1 MGIIRSSWALYVK
14 IKPPYFQ
21 ILSHELM
28 EVPLVISD
36 TSGVS
41 SQRRTENKSVMME
54 LLSSGTARPRVT
66 PIAGKSTL
74 IVNGQALVMALGRP
88 SDCNTF
94 EDLGDKF
101 VKAVLA
107 SGKDFDRIGVTF
119 GRYRVTSIKC
129 ATGKKHSRGHV
140 PIRII
145 IEDGS
150 VLLPK
155 FLGSSFVALA
165 KNKADL
171 ARFFSDNL
179 LVKSPKQ

>member
-1 MGIIRSSWALYVK
+1 MA
-14 IKPPYFQ
+14 
-21 ILSHELM
+21 
-28 EVPLVISD
+28 VPLVISD

-41 SQRRTENKSVMME
+41 SQRRTENKSVMKE

-88 SDCNTF
+88 SNCNTF
-94 EDLGDKF
+94 DDLGDKF

-107 SGKDFDRIGVTF
+107 CGKDFYRIGVTF

-140 PIRII
+140 PI
-145 IEDGS
+145 
-150 VLLPK
+150 
-155 FLGSSFVALA
+155 
-165 KNKADL
+165 
-171 ARFFSDNL
+171 
-179 LVKSPKQ
+179 